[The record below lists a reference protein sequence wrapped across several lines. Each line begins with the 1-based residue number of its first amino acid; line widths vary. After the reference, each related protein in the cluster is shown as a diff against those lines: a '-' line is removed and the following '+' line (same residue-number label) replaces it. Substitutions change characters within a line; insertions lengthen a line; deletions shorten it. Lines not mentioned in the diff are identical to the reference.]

1 MTQLENRFPDVGNL
15 DAFSIFDPQK
25 LLSVSPSDEDEFAVY
40 GEERLGYL
48 KDAYGDGGNPDIDSA
63 ECTSEWEGLKRL
75 FANNFSNHS
84 MRQMTNLL
92 CTDSSLQDMYPNFSK
107 LASIAALVPVSTAE
121 CERSFSTMNRVK
133 TKLRNRMKTSTLDSL
148 IRISMEGPPLPQF
161 NFERA
166 ADIWA
171 TQRNRRLHVG
181 HSSASSATSSSSS

>member
-40 GEERLGYL
+40 DEERLGYL
-48 KDAYGDGGNPDIDSA
+48 KDAYGDGENPDIDSV

-107 LASIAALVPVSTAE
+107 LASIAALVPVSTAKCE
-121 CERSFSTMNRVK
+121 CSFSTMNRVK
-133 TKLRNRMKTSTLDSL
+133 TKLRNRMKMSTLDSL